1 MPTLNDLNEV
11 KVALEIDP
19 ANTAED
25 KKLLLFL
32 DYASDWIGELLNR
45 RNGILYKSRTEY
57 YDGTGT
63 TRLLLRSRP
72 VFTSP
77 TIQVVHDANG
87 FYGCTSGSYSPSTA
101 TTLTFGVDFALKV
114 DQDDGSSRSGILVKM
129 NGVWEKKFGRQAGW
143 LSPFVVRDTG
153 SYQVVYSAGWTVDA
167 MPALLREAVMT
178 LVARM
183 RYLFPVGMEIGSE
196 SYEERNITVVSEK
209 KDYLMGLVKPMI
221 LPYFRNWSF

>member
-1 MPTLNDLNEV
+1 MPTLNDLNET

-32 DYASDWIGELLNR
+32 DYASDWVGELLNR

-72 VFTSP
+72 VYATP
-77 TIQVVHDANG
+77 VIEVTHDANG
-87 FYGCTSGSYSPSTA
+87 FYGCTSGAFGSTS
-101 TTLTFGVDFALKV
+101 TPLTYGVDFALKV
-114 DQDDGSSRSGILVKM
+114 DQDDGTSRSAVLVKM
-129 NGVWEKKFGRQAGW
+129 NGVWERKFGRQAGW

-153 SYQVVYSAGWTVDA
+153 SYKVVYSAGWTIDG
-167 MPALLREAVMT
+167 MPALLRQAVLT

-183 RYLFPVGMEIGSE
+183 RYLMPVGMEIGSE
-196 SYEERNITVVSEK
+196 SYEERNITVVAEK
-209 KDYLMGLVKPMI
+209 KDYLMGIVKPMV
-221 LPYFRNWSF
+221 LPYYRNWSF